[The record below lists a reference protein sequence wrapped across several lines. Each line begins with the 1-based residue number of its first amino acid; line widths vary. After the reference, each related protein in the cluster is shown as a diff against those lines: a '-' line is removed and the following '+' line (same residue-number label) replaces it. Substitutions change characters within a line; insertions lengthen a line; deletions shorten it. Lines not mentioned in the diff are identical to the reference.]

1 MVNLWWPKSD
11 CLTTWDYN
19 MDSQNIAASF
29 VSGTAELSLFITQE
43 RIGLPENL
51 WYQESECVKS
61 TTSGTE

>member
-1 MVNLWWPKSD
+1 
-11 CLTTWDYN
+11 

-61 TTSGTE
+61 TTIGTE